1 MYVPQQQAFAL
12 GQGDAM
18 MLQLVRAQALR
29 ALGRRAEA
37 AAALESVVAQGSELP
52 LYSLR
57 ACVVRR
63 TFCVAR
69 RSPRGEDKT

>member
-37 AAALESVVAQGSELP
+37 AAALESVVAQRSELL
-52 LYSLR
+52 LYALR

-69 RSPRGEDKT
+69 RPPRAR

>member
-1 MYVPQQQAFAL
+1 
-12 GQGDAM
+12 M
-18 MLQLVRAQALR
+18 MLRLVRAQALR

-52 LYSLR
+52 LHSLR

-63 TFCVAR
+63 TCLFRAP
-69 RSPRGEDKT
+69 SPAWED

>member
-18 MLQLVRAQALR
+18 MLRLVRAQALR

-63 TFCVAR
+63 TFCFRAP
-69 RSPRGEDKT
+69 SPSR